1 MSKAKSL
8 ETGESSAVMKAYG
21 SHVSVSVRH
30 VETSLVRPSVRCHGS
45 LYSDTCPAAEC
56 MYSRDRQEKERE
68 QLYELHPSIECRC
81 LSVRPIR
88 SACVGRAVL
97 VHYG

>member
-21 SHVSVSVRH
+21 SHVTSVSVQH
-30 VETSLVRPSVRCHGS
+30 VETSLARPSVRCHGS

-56 MYSRDRQEKERE
+56 MYSRDR
-68 QLYELHPSIECRC
+68 YRC
-81 LSVRPIR
+81 
-88 SACVGRAVL
+88 G
-97 VHYG
+97 